1 MAEKS
6 TVTSSEAAQAK
17 PVSAGK
23 KGHINAIILTL
34 SILLVLAMVWSSV
47 RSVQKQY
54 ESELNAT
61 YESLANSMF
70 AVRNLITFEDSLQSS
85 YDLFDLREATIF
97 TDVAKTYFTNTSH
110 LGIYLKYSKFT
121 QKS

>member
-23 KGHINAIILTL
+23 KGHISAIILTL
-34 SILLVLAMVWSSV
+34 SILLGLAMVWSSV

-61 YESLANSMF
+61 YESLANSR
-70 AVRNLITFEDSLQSS
+70 A
-85 YDLFDLREATIF
+85 
-97 TDVAKTYFTNTSH
+97 
-110 LGIYLKYSKFT
+110 
-121 QKS
+121 